1 MNIGVDQWRGR
12 PAAAGRDAAPRRTRL
27 ECGANAVRP
36 SRRPGPT
43 IHDLAAQLHRLPP
56 SCGPVRLIGVDGH
69 AGSGKSTFAGRLAAA
84 LGGAPVLH
92 LDDVAS
98 HDALFDWTGR
108 LLTQVIEPLRRGDT
122 AHYTPY
128 DWRARDFSAPAPC
141 RRPRWS

>member
-1 MNIGVDQWRGR
+1 M
-12 PAAAGRDAAPRRTRL
+12 
-27 ECGANAVRP
+27 
-36 SRRPGPT
+36 
-43 IHDLAAQLHRLPP
+43 
-56 SCGPVRLIGVDGH
+56 RLIGVDGH

-92 LDDVAS
+92 LDDIAS

-122 AHYTPY
+122 AHYTPTTGGPATS
-128 DWRARDFSAPAPC
+128 RRPAPC